1 MTESSANSETE
12 EGDEADDADRERRKA
27 ERRRAKAL
35 AKAEAAVARLRQLED
50 IRAGRAGSVA
60 SSEDDDAM
68 WDYMDVDMVLP
79 PRLADLDSP
88 SGRCVSLCLV
98 WASPGGRLTSNG

>member
-1 MTESSANSETE
+1 MNSGTE
-12 EGDEADDADRERRKA
+12 EGDDGGDSADRTRQKA
-27 ERRRAKAL
+27 ERRRAKAQ
-35 AKAEAAVARLRQLED
+35 AKADAAAARLRQLED

-98 WASPGGRLTSNG
+98 WASPTDG

>member
-1 MTESSANSETE
+1 M
-12 EGDEADDADRERRKA
+12 KA
-27 ERRRAKAL
+27 QAKAD
-35 AKAEAAVARLRQLED
+35 AAAARLRQLEESPRPD
-50 IRAGRAGSVA
+50 RGGSVA

-98 WASPGGRLTSNG
+98 WASPTDG